1 MSNGTTSSGGTGT
14 TGATGLGPGG
24 SVQSPLTLLVP
35 MTEEGLKVLGA
46 NLQKVQDTLQ
56 TGLDEIG
63 LVHFVRLLFLPGTTT
78 LAIITSYDGS
88 FDDYIL
94 AFVQNDLVAETFDLF
109 LKYVDDTNTPPD
121 VPKGTQCI
129 PVQQNA
135 NAFVQFLH
143 YYDYTNVERRGTFAW
158 YSAYPTVTVKMIFEK
173 FGMPERPPVTL
184 LDGSSTGTGSGSG
197 SGTGS
202 GA

>member
-1 MSNGTTSSGGTGT
+1 
-14 TGATGLGPGG
+14 
-24 SVQSPLTLLVP
+24 

-56 TGLDEIG
+56 TGLDQIG

-78 LAIITSYDGS
+78 LSIITSYDGS

-173 FGMPERPPVTL
+173 FGMPERAPVHL
-184 LDGSSTGTGSGSG
+184 LGGGSTGGSGGGSGSY
-197 SGTGS
+197 S
-202 GA
+202 